1 LSSSALIVE
10 HLDDAI
16 AVLTLNRPERR
27 NALTVE
33 LMQSL
38 CCELESLAAQPGRR
52 VAIFRGAGAMFC
64 SGLDLV
70 ETAEASVAEEA
81 AEWVAR
87 MLQAVVACPLVT
99 IAAAHGGAYAGG
111 TGLMASCDLVVAAD
125 DLRIGF
131 PEVRRGLVPAVV
143 AATLHGRV
151 PLGVLTEIT
160 LLGEPVE
167 AQRALSLGLVHRVVP
182 GDRLLAE
189 ARALAAAI
197 VKGAPDAVR
206 QTKRLLR
213 DLESTEPSQRLSR
226 AMEFHKR
233 ARRSDEAREG
243 LAAFRERR
251 EPDWTR
257 CIQ

>member
-1 LSSSALIVE
+1 MSNAALIVE
-10 HLDDAI
+10 PVDRAI

-27 NALTVE
+27 NALSIE
-33 LMQSL
+33 LMRSL
-38 CCELESLAAQPGRR
+38 CREFESLAAQPARR
-52 VAIFRGAGAMFC
+52 VAILRGTGAMFC

-70 ETAEASVAEEA
+70 ENADASAAEEA

-87 MLQAVVACPLVT
+87 MLQTVAASPLVT

-131 PEVRRGLVPAVV
+131 PEVRRGLVPALV

-151 PLGVLTEIT
+151 PHAVLSEVT
-160 LLGEPVE
+160 LLGEPVD
-167 AQRALSLGLVHRVVP
+167 ARRALSLGLVHRMVA

-189 ARALAAAI
+189 ALDLAATI
-197 VKGAPDAVR
+197 LKGAPEAVR
-206 QTKRLLR
+206 QTKRLLGE
-213 DLESTEPSQRLSR
+213 LESTPLSQRLSQ

-233 ARRSDEAREG
+233 ARRSEEAREG
-243 LAAFRERR
+243 LAAFREHR
-251 EPDWTR
+251 EPQWR
-257 CIQ
+257 NCIQ